1 MISAQRGKHEGMKR
15 KKRGNE
21 RAQEGGREGGRAAD
35 ARGRGA
41 GRFSV
46 MVNKDGRTAVTQF
59 LPSSFVALYRFFMIK
74 TSTIKSATVI
84 RSINQCCTR

>member
-1 MISAQRGKHEGMKR
+1 MREHRREAGR
-15 KKRGNE
+15 
-21 RAQEGGREGGRAAD
+21 EGGREGGRAAD